1 MPFTIMSQRP
11 GKSHYA
17 FVKHLS
23 VILNRQNARVC
34 ALLVLNTISG
44 KSAVDHV
51 QLPSPVLTGLAAV
64 DRQSTLPIS
73 VETPEIIDA
82 GWSVDICDTV
92 RGSRRG
98 VMASIDQ
105 KASQINAANSA
116 NLVSARPAAAATKPN
131 LIGDARNGGLSLPH
145 SVYLTTTSVEGDAI
159 HSSQSD
165 KIGKKEQYLFKILG
179 ENHSS
184 LYNISLI
191 VSKAASVVPT
201 GTTLVDAGRL
211 LIVNNPV
218 SAFSTAGVTSA
229 SDVDGK
235 LPLGISDHLVK
246 FSRAPSIVPV
256 AGWSLTDTE
265 PLQGSGNPNSLLAL
279 FDKTSSGISLL
290 GIVSVNAAGAWKTS
304 GIGHFVEGA
313 NNVYA
318 AELGFNPPGF
328 PYSAPQQI
336 EYVSSLPR
344 APSLLTQ
351 TVAALSMDN
360 VETLTGKG
368 DSGSTIQFAEQTTSG
383 YEVFDEAEVGA
394 DGTWSISVPQLSL
407 GFGHDA
413 IYARATNVADKSTPW
428 THLTYVDVQDPETGA
443 VHVGADLR
451 QALIRDAAYG
461 LDATADL
468 QKLASEASGTTDTVL
483 DVPAGTYIV
492 SSTIFL
498 KSQTI
503 LDAPGVTIKAAS
515 NWHLSTSPI
524 ENSTIRYA
532 MIANSDWSSPS
543 PVDQG
548 IEIRNVSFNWDGIN
562 SPGSA
567 AVRFVNARNVFVDSA
582 SFNGSEDGTA
592 FEGVEGGVVEN
603 STAVNTTN
611 YGFDNW
617 GGPQDTVIKNNSVYA
632 ASFGGIAITG
642 ELTDNA
648 VTPGSNN
655 VVIGNAVSGFSSYGI
670 DIDTLDAAS
679 TLTNVLV
686 YGNATNGPGRGIEI
700 VGSVT
705 NATVANNSVKGTF
718 GPSAIYV
725 AGLDGVPGAQAAPA
739 NVRVSENRIAA
750 AYTAGPYLA
759 TIRLQASGGAA
770 TFNTIDNTS
779 APAGV
784 WLFGTSLLAAGNTGV
799 GSPTATQTN
808 LFGSSTTTV
817 EQVADPSSLSTGQTP
832 VRAASNPVNL
842 SGVDQGYG
850 SVGQA
855 DVAVTDFSA
864 PLLGDLPDQL
874 SAIFLSKDE
883 SNVSFIDGD
892 HTIYLEQSAAD
903 ATIKGGLGD
912 TQVVLLGG
920 SSPDFD
926 MGSGMSDITALK
938 VLDSYPP
945 ILTIELNAMPGLQ
958 VWTGDS
964 PKTVTAGGPN
974 QVIHPGIGADTLI
987 GFLGGGTELSGT
999 THTLGGDFIKNFDQT
1014 SIIDLTDMLPSAYYQ
1029 VSPVDAQSSV
1039 LYASDGFVSA
1049 TIKIAGSFT
1058 TNNFSERSDS
1068 GHGVIFSL
1076 HH

>member
-1 MPFTIMSQRP
+1 MSYRP
-11 GKSHYA
+11 GKLHYP
-17 FVKHLS
+17 FVKHLAA
-23 VILNRQNARVC
+23 ILSQQNVRVC
-34 ALLVLNTISG
+34 ALLLLSPISG
-44 KSAVDHV
+44 KTVADHV
-51 QLPSPVLTGLAAV
+51 PLPSPILPDLAVL
-64 DRQSTLPIS
+64 DRQVTLPIS
-73 VETPEIIDA
+73 VETTEKIEK
-82 GWSVDICDTV
+82 GWSVDVCGTV

-98 VMASIDQ
+98 TMAPISE

-116 NLVSARPAAAATKPN
+116 NLISAPPAAVAAKPN
-131 LIGDARNGGLSLPH
+131 VMGYARDGGLSLPY
-145 SVYLTTTSVEGDAI
+145 SAYLTTTFVEGDGA
-159 HSSQSD
+159 HSSQAD
-165 KIGKKEQYLFKILG
+165 KVGQKEQSLLKILQ
-179 ENHSS
+179 ENQLS
-184 LYNISLI
+184 LYNVVLI
-191 VSKAASVVPT
+191 ASKPASVVLE

-211 LIVNNPV
+211 SIVSHPLTTL
-218 SAFSTAGVTSA
+218 STSGMRLAPN
-229 SDVDGK
+229 VDGN
-235 LPLGISDHLVK
+235 LPLDISGHLVR
-246 FSRAPSIVPV
+246 FSQAPSIVPV
-256 AGWSLTDTE
+256 ANWSLTDTE
-265 PLQGSGNPNSLLAL
+265 PLQGSGDPNSLIAL
-279 FDKTSSGISLL
+279 FDKTSSGTSLL
-290 GIVSVNAAGAWKTS
+290 GVVRVNAAGAWETS

-313 NNVYA
+313 NVVYA
-318 AELGFNPPGF
+318 AELEFNPPGF

-336 EYVSSLPR
+336 EYVSSLPK
-344 APSLLTQ
+344 APSLRAQ
-351 TVAALSMDN
+351 TVAASSKDN
-360 VETLTGKG
+360 VEILTGKG
-368 DSGSTIQFAEQTTSG
+368 NPGSTIQFAEQTTSG

-394 DGTWSISVPQLSL
+394 DGSWSIRVPQFSL
-407 GFGHDA
+407 GFGHDI
-413 IYARATNVADKSTPW
+413 IYARATNLADKSTSW
-428 THLTYVDVQDPETGA
+428 TSLTYVDVQDPEIGA
-443 VHVGADLR
+443 AHVGTDLR
-451 QALIRDAAYG
+451 LALIRDATYN

-468 QKLASEASGTTDTVL
+468 QKLANEASGTTDTVL
-483 DVPAGTYIV
+483 DVPAGTYVV

-503 LDAPGVTIKAAS
+503 LDGPGVTIKAAN
-515 NWHLSTSPI
+515 NWHLSTNPI

-548 IEIRNVSFNWDGIN
+548 IEIRNVSFDWNGIN

-567 AVRFVNARNVFVDSA
+567 AVRFINARNVLVDNS

-592 FEGVEGGVVEN
+592 FESVEGGVVEN

-617 GGPQDTVIKNNSVYA
+617 GGPQDTVIKNNNVYA

-648 VTPGSNN
+648 VTPGNNN
-655 VVIGNAVSGFSSYGI
+655 VVIGNSVSGFSSYGI
-670 DIDTLDAAS
+670 DVDTLDTAS

-686 YGNATNGPGRGIEI
+686 YGNATNGPGRGIQI
-700 VGSVT
+700 VGSVS

-725 AGLDGVPGAQAAPA
+725 AGLDGVPGAQATPA
-739 NVRVSENRIAA
+739 NVWVNENRIAA

-759 TIRLQASGGAA
+759 AIRLQASGGAA

-784 WLFGTSLLAAGNTGV
+784 WLFGTNLLAAGNTGV

-808 LFGSSTTTV
+808 LFGASTTTV
-817 EQVADPSSLSTGQTP
+817 EQVADPSSLSTGQILMSI
-832 VRAASNPVNL
+832 ASSPVNL

-850 SVGQA
+850 SVGQS
-855 DVAVTDFSA
+855 DVPVTDFPA

-883 SNVSFIDGD
+883 SNISFTDGD

-903 ATIKGGLGD
+903 ATIKGGSGD
-912 TQVVLLGG
+912 TQIVLLGG
-920 SSPDFD
+920 TSPDFD

-945 ILTIELNAMPGLQ
+945 ILTIELNAIPGLQ
-958 VWTGDS
+958 AWTGDS

-987 GFLGGGTELSGT
+987 GLLGGGTEFSGT

-1029 VSPVDAQSSV
+1029 ISPADAQTSV

-1058 TNNFSERSDS
+1058 TSDLSERSDNS
-1068 GHGVIFSL
+1068 HGTIFSL